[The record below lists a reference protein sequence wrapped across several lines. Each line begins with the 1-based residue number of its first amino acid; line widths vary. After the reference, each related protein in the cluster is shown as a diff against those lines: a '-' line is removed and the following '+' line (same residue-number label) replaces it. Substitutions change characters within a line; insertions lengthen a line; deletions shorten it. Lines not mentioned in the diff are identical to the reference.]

1 MDSDSNS
8 YLKPTGA
15 QTRKSPGFTSR
26 SEPLLANVEP
36 EAADSTPSP
45 NLAPNRRS
53 WFQNLNLNLFKFKS
67 KPSAPT
73 GAGSSIQSSNTAFDL
88 ECPVPGQLEEVSRLP
103 GLGYR
108 SLGNL
113 NFADWQW
120 HRSTGFVSRSTSPV
134 SESASE
140 LDDTPSPSGAFQSLD
155 SLAHSLVN
163 DPVAPESITVDESLS
178 PGQGR
183 SGASDQTR
191 AEFPDAS
198 AQNFTSNW
206 ECSSTLQPLKLAEC
220 ILSFR
225 TTTFLSASLPRFLMK
240 LQADDLNR
248 VEHRPASKPIHRE
261 LRVVTA
267 VSHVCIRDKEVM
279 AVTAQQPLAAGMGS
293 AFQVMVCYSDNDSD
307 IVHKQ
312 VGKEWELCA
321 TANYM
326 NQEDPQLKD
335 CLSGDLHE
343 PVILDVK
350 KVELPIPVVG
360 S

>member
-73 GAGSSIQSSNTAFDL
+73 GVGSSIQSSNTAFDL

-140 LDDTPSPSGAFQSLD
+140 LDDIPSPPGAFQSFD

-163 DPVAPESITVDESLS
+163 DPVAPESITVDESPS

-183 SGASDQTR
+183 
-191 AEFPDAS
+191 
-198 AQNFTSNW
+198 
-206 ECSSTLQPLKLAEC
+206 
-220 ILSFR
+220 
-225 TTTFLSASLPRFLMK
+225 
-240 LQADDLNR
+240 
-248 VEHRPASKPIHRE
+248 
-261 LRVVTA
+261 
-267 VSHVCIRDKEVM
+267 SHVCIRDKEVM
-279 AVTAQQPLAAGMGS
+279 AAAAQQPL
-293 AFQVMVCYSDNDSD
+293 
-307 IVHKQ
+307 
-312 VGKEWELCA
+312 
-321 TANYM
+321 TA
-326 NQEDPQLKD
+326 
-335 CLSGDLHE
+335 
-343 PVILDVK
+343 
-350 KVELPIPVVG
+350 
-360 S
+360 